1 MQQQAETDD
10 GMVNRMKI
18 RVLICSAV
26 LAGTL
31 LMTGCSV
38 TDNLQNLT
46 GNVDNNADQST
57 EVKRE
62 GVSLKS
68 ENIDPTLE
76 KPVFDNEL
84 VSVVNVTAG
93 GSAILEAKATANG
106 SGSITYQWY
115 SNNVSKNGGGTIIEG
130 ATGNIYEADTSEDGT
145 TFYYAVAS
153 YNEGGRCN
161 KATSGVY
168 EVTVWGD
175 MYWQQNAET
184 HAYQFIS
191 RIDGGYPKATRMT
204 IEGKEYIFDQ
214 DGFAVLDTG
223 AYLDLQ
229 TGEAVVIVSTGDDTS
244 EASPDV
250 QQTEET
256 KDAGKAE

>member
-1 MQQQAETDD
+1 
-10 GMVNRMKI
+10 MKI

-115 SNNVSKNGGGTIIEG
+115 SNNV
-130 ATGNIYEADTSEDGT
+130 
-145 TFYYAVAS
+145 
-153 YNEGGRCN
+153 
-161 KATSGVY
+161 
-168 EVTVWGD
+168 
-175 MYWQQNAET
+175 
-184 HAYQFIS
+184 
-191 RIDGGYPKATRMT
+191 
-204 IEGKEYIFDQ
+204 
-214 DGFAVLDTG
+214 
-223 AYLDLQ
+223 
-229 TGEAVVIVSTGDDTS
+229 
-244 EASPDV
+244 
-250 QQTEET
+250 
-256 KDAGKAE
+256 